1 MEESGSVLRKRIP
14 LVLIVSFMAAT
25 VAFILIFE
33 FVNLELIEIIYY
45 LPD

>member
-1 MEESGSVLRKRIP
+1 MEKSGSVWRKRIP

-33 FVNLELIEIIYY
+33 FVNLELIEIIYHWS
-45 LPD
+45 D